1 MERTAKRK
9 RCRLPMY
16 DYSENGAYFVTICTD
31 KKRKC
36 LSDVSRGGVLSRPFG
51 KVVENELL
59 ALSER
64 YEVVI
69 DKYII
74 MPNHIHILLTVQ
86 RAGQSPAPTHN
97 LSGVIGA
104 FKSRTTEAIN
114 QMMNT
119 PGRKLWQRSYFD
131 HVIRNEA
138 DYLRIWQ
145 YIDDN
150 PAHWAEDEYYI

>member
-86 RAGQSPAPTHN
+86 RAGQSPAPTKARPSS
-97 LSGVIGA
+97 LRGDVGIAPYGMTTD
-104 FKSRTTEAIN
+104 SRA
-114 QMMNT
+114 
-119 PGRKLWQRSYFD
+119 
-131 HVIRNEA
+131 
-138 DYLRIWQ
+138 
-145 YIDDN
+145 
-150 PAHWAEDEYYI
+150 

>member
-1 MERTAKRK
+1 MEHTAKRK

-36 LSDVSRGGVLSRPFG
+36 LSDVSRGGVLPRPFG

-86 RAGQSPAPTHN
+86 RAGQSPA
-97 LSGVIGA
+97 S
-104 FKSRTTEAIN
+104 TEIIKIPSLTASS
-114 QMMNT
+114 
-119 PGRKLWQRSYFD
+119 PW
-131 HVIRNEA
+131 E
-138 DYLRIWQ
+138 
-145 YIDDN
+145 
-150 PAHWAEDEYYI
+150 